1 MRTRTTCAALASLF
15 LGATALTT
23 SALADTMTMWVR
35 ASGANAA
42 AHLVDLWN
50 ANHKD
55 KIELTTIPD
64 NQMVTKLA
72 TGAQTGGVPDLV
84 SFDLIYM
91 PE

>member
-1 MRTRTTCAALASLF
+1 
-15 LGATALTT
+15 
-23 SALADTMTMWVR
+23 MTKWVH
-35 ASGANAA
+35 ASGGDAA

-55 KIELTTIPD
+55 KIELTTIAD

-84 SFDLIYM
+84 SFDPNYM

>member
-1 MRTRTTCAALASLF
+1 
-15 LGATALTT
+15 
-23 SALADTMTMWVR
+23 MTKWVR
-35 ASGANAA
+35 ASGADAA

-55 KIELTTIPD
+55 KIELATIPD

-72 TGAQTGGVPDLV
+72 TRAQAGGVPDLV

-91 PE
+91 PEKIHEAANPRDRRLSINVGAGRR